1 VCIAC
6 STLTCQCDCGWMDRI
21 ATICASYCSE
31 VEKYLSI
38 ARPGTFPDPD
48 MLVRATCNHLIFQ
61 LHLWVLLASWATVIN
76 QAPKCFL
83 THKGELR
90 PNGYRHRVHK
100 EFMHVSVIFPPEL
113 WCCCRWWATHRA
125 RAPKVTSATTSR
137 TTRNK

>member
-1 VCIAC
+1 
-6 STLTCQCDCGWMDRI
+6 MDRI

-76 QAPKCFL
+76 QAPKHFH
-83 THKGELR
+83 THKGQFDLMDTDIECT
-90 PNGYRHRVHK
+90 K
-100 EFMHVSVIFPPEL
+100 SSCMSVPCFLLNCGVVAGGGQHTVPG
-113 WCCCRWWATHRA
+113 RQR
-125 RAPKVTSATTSR
+125 
-137 TTRNK
+137 